1 MEGLAVIGAVIFLMV
16 VGYLVVSAVLR
27 RIPAPSL
34 RLPTGPIPDTW
45 AGIVEHNV
53 PLARGLSSDERE
65 RLLRLVQVFLKDK
78 HFEGCG
84 GITLTE
90 EMKVTIAAEACLL
103 LLHLAGPCYPTLRTV
118 LVYPHGFVPKL
129 ARSLGTG
136 EIARPPTRLIGE
148 SWGDGVVVISWDD
161 AIRGARNPVDGENV
175 VLHEFA
181 HQLDAED
188 GFSDGAPILPPNA
201 LRTWGGVLSEEYE
214 RLRRDA
220 DHDRR
225 SALDEYGAT
234 NKAEFFAVA
243 TETFFEKPVQLE
255 REHPALYG
263 QLREFYRQ
271 DPARRTP
278 SIGP

>member
-1 MEGLAVIGAVIFLMV
+1 MDGLAVIGAVFFLIV
-16 VGYLVVSAVLR
+16 VGYIGVPAVLR
-27 RIPAPSL
+27 RIPATSL

-45 AGIVEHNV
+45 DNIVEDNV
-53 PLARGLSSDERE
+53 PLARGLSSNERD
-65 RLLRLVQVFLKDK
+65 RLLRLVQVFLTEK

-84 GITLTE
+84 GLTLTE
-90 EMKVTIAAEACLL
+90 EMKA
-103 LLHLAGPCYPTLRTV
+103 
-118 LVYPHGFVPKL
+118 
-129 ARSLGTG
+129 G
-136 EIARPPTRLIGE
+136 EIARPPARVIGE

-161 AIRGARNPVDGENV
+161 TVRGARNSVDGDNV

-188 GFSDGAPILPPNA
+188 GVSDGAPILPPSA

-220 DHDRR
+220 EQDRP

-243 TETFFEKPVQLE
+243 TEAFFEKPVQLE

-278 SIGP
+278 SFDP

>member
-1 MEGLAVIGAVIFLMV
+1 
-16 VGYLVVSAVLR
+16 
-27 RIPAPSL
+27 
-34 RLPTGPIPDTW
+34 
-45 AGIVEHNV
+45 
-53 PLARGLSSDERE
+53 
-65 RLLRLVQVFLKDK
+65 LLRLVQVFLAEK

-84 GITLTE
+84 GLTLTE

-103 LLHLAGPCYPTLRTV
+103 LLHLEGPCYRTLRTV

-129 ARSLGTG
+129 ARSSGTG
-136 EIARPPTRLIGE
+136 QIARPPRRLIGE

-161 AIRGARNPVDGENV
+161 TIRGARDPADGNNV

-188 GFSDGAPILPPNA
+188 GVSDGAPILPPSA

-214 RLRRDA
+214 RLHRDIA
-220 DHDRR
+220 EDRG

-255 REHPALYG
+255 REHPELYG
-263 QLREFYRQ
+263 QLRQFYQQ

-278 SIGP
+278 SIDS